1 MASLRDVA
9 RLAGVSLATA
19 SRALA
24 QPDRVAPERRARV
37 ERAAADLGYRP
48 QRRTL
53 HGGPGGHAAHGT
65 SAAGGAG
72 RVIGILV
79 PDLQN
84 PFFAGVVKGIQ
95 LQARTVGISVLIAD
109 TDENPR
115 IEAEAFARL
124 DRQVAG
130 LVLCS
135 PRMSDQ
141 ALTALPLDVPTV
153 LINRESAHLRAVLVD
168 NVDGMRQALAHLHAL
183 GHRRIAYAGGQPG
196 SWSDAQRRQGLEAAA
211 GALPDVELVQLG
223 HFPPVFAGGVA
234 AGDLVPVSGATAV
247 VAHNDLMALGILD
260 RLRQRGTAVPDRVS
274 VVGFDD
280 IPAATHMTP
289 ALTTVAVPLHRLGR
303 AAVELLLDETPEP
316 DADAV
321 TVPVSLVVRS
331 STAPRLAPLS
341 AVGRTPDGP
350 EDV

>member
-9 RLAGVSLATA
+9 RLADVSLATA

-24 QPDRVAPERRARV
+24 QPERVAPERRARV

-48 QRRTL
+48 AHRT
-53 HGGPGGHAAHGT
+53 GPAASTGRAGT
-65 SAAGGAG
+65 PPSAG
-72 RVIGILV
+72 VIGILV

-84 PFFAGVVKGIQ
+84 PFFAGVVKGVQ
-95 LQARTVGISVLIAD
+95 LQARTAGISVLIAD

-115 IEAEAFARL
+115 IEAEAFTRL
-124 DRQVAG
+124 ERQVAG

-135 PRMSDQ
+135 PRMSDHSL
-141 ALTALPLDVPTV
+141 AALPLDVPTV
-153 LINRESAHLRAVLVD
+153 LVNRESDRLRAVVVD
-168 NVDGMRQALAHLHAL
+168 NADGMRQALAHLHAL

-196 SWSDAQRRQGLEAAA
+196 SWSDTQRRTGLATAA
-211 GALPDVELVQLG
+211 GALPDVDIVDLG

-234 AGDLVPVSGATAV
+234 AGDLVTVSGATAV
-247 VAHNDLMALGILD
+247 IAHNDLMALGIVD
-260 RLRQRGTAVPDRVS
+260 RLRQRGTAVPDRMS

-303 AAVELLLDETPEP
+303 TAVELLLDESPEP
-316 DADAV
+316 EGDV
-321 TVPVSLVVRS
+321 TVSVALVVRS
-331 STAPRLAPLS
+331 STAPLLPPVGTPENAPR
-341 AVGRTPDGP
+341 AP
-350 EDV
+350 EGV

>member
-48 QRRTL
+48 PGRT
-53 HGGPGGHAAHGT
+53 
-65 SAAGGAG
+65 GAG
-72 RVIGILV
+72 RTTSTLSAAPGDEGGVIGVLV

-95 LQARTVGISVLIAD
+95 LQARTLGISVLVAD

-124 DRQVAG
+124 GRQVAG

-135 PRMSDQ
+135 PRMTDPVL
-141 ALTALPLDVPTV
+141 AALPIDVPTV
-153 LINRESAHLRAVLVD
+153 LVNRRAAHLRAVLVD
-168 NVDGMRQALAHLHAL
+168 NADGMRQALAHLHAL

-196 SWSDAQRRQGLEAAA
+196 SWSDARRRAGLEAAA
-211 GALPDVELVQLG
+211 RALPDVDLVQLG
-223 HFPPVFAGGVA
+223 HFPPVFTGGVA
-234 AGDLVPVSGATAV
+234 AGDLVTVSGATAV
-247 VAHNDLMALGILD
+247 IAHNDLMALGILD
-260 RLRQRGTAVPDRVS
+260 RLRQRGTAVPDQLS

-289 ALTTVAVPLHRLGR
+289 ALTTVAVPLHRVGR
-303 AAVELLLDETPEP
+303 AAVELLVDESPEP
-316 DADAV
+316 DGDV
-321 TVPVSLVVRS
+321 TVAVSLVVRS
-331 STAPRLAPLS
+331 STTPAPQVGD
-341 AVGRTPDGP
+341 AVATPEGA
-350 EDV
+350 